1 MDVVLLVVSR
11 LIRQRLKPQ
20 RELIKTKVPGR
31 FQLVKVGRPR
41 ALEGFWWDLEV
52 IQTRTEALKGRG
64 LHPTAV
70 DSVPGRSLEDAG
82 VSPGGDKTANA
93 EAGGETTR
101 GRGNN
106 EPGCFA
112 ASSGP
117 SGYNPGH
124 SRKQG
129 GQLIKQQGQ

>member
-1 MDVVLLVVSR
+1 MVGTVVDVVLLVVSR

-31 FQLVKVGRPR
+31 FQLVKEGRPR

-64 LHPTAV
+64 LHPV

-112 ASSGP
+112 PATIPVTLENKAGS
-117 SGYNPGH
+117 
-124 SRKQG
+124 
-129 GQLIKQQGQ
+129 